1 MIIIL
6 FLLFVAFIPSE
17 QIGLKMAIKSCGCKH
32 HDQDDM
38 YGVGKRVMNP
48 TAKGYRCTVCDKEY
62 LSGDSKKK

>member
-1 MIIIL
+1 
-6 FLLFVAFIPSE
+6 
-17 QIGLKMAIKSCGCKH
+17 MAIKSCGCKH